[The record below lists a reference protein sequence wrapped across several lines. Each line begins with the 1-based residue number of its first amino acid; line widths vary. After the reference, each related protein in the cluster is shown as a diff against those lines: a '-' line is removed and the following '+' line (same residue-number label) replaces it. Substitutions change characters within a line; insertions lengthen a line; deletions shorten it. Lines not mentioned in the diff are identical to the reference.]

1 MKAPAG
7 SQVHQSSGYEP
18 LWVDER
24 ELMGRRSAPGIAR
37 DRMPNARSRRFA
49 TSRNSE
55 EPLGCWGRDPM
66 AVPMAVPSHPRVPH
80 LDAGAAHTFTL
91 CVGSEVLTGRVI
103 IAGEWFAAGW
113 ALLAEGPR
121 DVFTVGRETLRPTEA
136 IGAFMDSVFD
146 RSRTRSCSHAC
157 FWALAD
163 DGRRLDAALALF
175 TLVVSLSVSHI
186 RAEAEAV
193 GVQLTE
199 GFFQR
204 LERFI
209 ALLIGLVVPGAM
221 TPILVILAVLGAV
234 TALQRGWAALV
245 RA

>member
-1 MKAPAG
+1 
-7 SQVHQSSGYEP
+7 
-18 LWVDER
+18 
-24 ELMGRRSAPGIAR
+24 MGRRSATGH
-37 DRMPNARSRRFA
+37 RSRPHAEREIPKVRDLPKPRKNRSAAGGAIQWLFQWPYRA
-49 TSRNSE
+49 ILALLIWTRVR
-55 EPLGCWGRDPM
+55 PL
-66 AVPMAVPSHPRVPH
+66 H
-80 LDAGAAHTFTL
+80 LTL
-91 CVGSEVLTGRVI
+91 LALALNVLTGGLI
-103 IAGEWFAAGW
+103 IAGAWFAAGW
-113 ALLAEGPR
+113 ALLAAGLC
-121 DVFTVGRETLRPTEA
+121 DVFDGSVARHYGQQKRS
-136 IGAFMDSVFD
+136 GAFMDSVFD
-146 RSRTRSCSHAC
+146 RISDAILFAC
-157 FWALAD
+157 LFWALAD

-209 ALLIGLVVPGAM
+209 ALLFGLVVPGAM

-234 TALQRGWAALV
+234 TALQRGWSALV